1 MGGTEG
7 GAFKRM
13 MRKLTSDVGTLDA
26 DDLSEHAE
34 KSGAQRASDCR
45 CGQDVTVFGRLR
57 SVEFCPRAPTLRS
70 RPSCSTAPRAS
81 PSSGWAAGASRA
93 SSPVVPLGPGG
104 SRSATDAR

>member
-1 MGGTEG
+1 MGGTDG

-26 DDLSEHAE
+26 DDLTEHAE

-57 SVEFCPRAPTLRS
+57 SVQFCPQSADATLEAELFDGSEGVTLVWMGRRRIQASRRRTLRV
-70 RPSCSTAPRAS
+70 R
-81 PSSGWAAGASRA
+81 
-93 SSPVVPLGPGG
+93 GG
-104 SRSATDAR
+104 SP